1 MRFLGYQ
8 MVRILIADHDDIG
21 RDRLRAMLNR
31 HLGWEVC
38 GEATTGRQAVQLAR
52 ALKPDIIVLD
62 LALPEMNGL
71 VAAREIKGA
80 QPEAEILILTSHET
94 DDLIRD
100 VLIAGARA
108 CLPKAETS
116 KHITTAID
124 ALSQHRPYLTQRTA
138 NAVLN
143 SFLLGEKNG
152 RATRPYRRLT
162 PREREILQLLAEG
175 RTNTE
180 ISRLLSITVKTV
192 ETHRASVMKKL
203 GVSSLAEL
211 IRYAIRHSI
220 IEDA

>member
-1 MRFLGYQ
+1 MRLSGYK
-8 MVRILIADHDDIG
+8 MVRILIADHNDIG
-21 RDRLRAMLNR
+21 RGRLRSVLNQ

-38 GEATTGRQAVQLAR
+38 GEASTGRQAVQLAR
-52 ALKPDIIVLD
+52 ALEPDIVVLD
-62 LALPEMNGL
+62 LALPELNGL
-71 VAAREIKGA
+71 VAARQIKGA
-80 QPEAEILILTSHET
+80 HPNTEILILTSHET

-108 CLPKAETS
+108 CLPKDDAW
-116 KHITTAID
+116 KHITTAVD
-124 ALSQHRPYLTQRTA
+124 ALSQHRPYLTQRVA

-143 SFLLGEKNG
+143 SFLSEQNNG
-152 RATRPYRRLT
+152 RATRPFRRLT

-192 ETHRASVMKKL
+192 ETHRASLMKKL